1 MSATMH
7 PSVAGSESLVELQIG
22 TDGPPI
28 FLFHPLQGDVLC
40 YQQLVAAYGAGQ
52 TFYGLQARGLTADV
66 APAASMTALA
76 QEYVTELRSVQP
88 NGPYYLA
95 GWSLGALVALEA
107 AHLLRRQGQQVGM
120 LLSIDF
126 AYSREKYPVPDPL
139 KQVLG
144 FYDDMDFLFLCLF
157 LQERFTVDFYYH
169 YLRLKDD
176 TLRMAALIRE
186 AVRTARF
193 GPAAQPQQV
202 ARLTRLQKANY
213 DIGVVYVP
221 QPDDLPAYFLMAS
234 EQMPLLGQGRTTL
247 RRRSGQHPA
256 TRVLPG
262 CHHMNII
269 APPHV
274 RQVALQLRTI
284 FNQAVRKME
293 CAPASR
299 TVLPAGGHQ
308 GELDGH

>member
-1 MSATMH
+1 MNAAITPAMH
-7 PSVAGSESLVELQIG
+7 AAVVGAESLVELQTG

-52 TFYGLQARGLTADV
+52 AFYGLQARGLTADV

-76 QEYVTELRSVQP
+76 QEYVAEMLSVQP
-88 NGPYYLA
+88 DGPYYLA

-107 AHLLRRQGQQVGM
+107 AHLLRRQGRQVGM

-157 LQERFTVDFYYH
+157 LQESFTVDFYYH
-169 YLRLKDD
+169 YLRLKDNAQ
-176 TLRMAALIRE
+176 RMAALIQE
-186 AVRTARF
+186 ALRTARF

-213 DIGVVYVP
+213 DIGVVYEP
-221 QPDDLPAYFLMAS
+221 EPGDLPAYFLMAS
-234 EQMPLLGQGRTTL
+234 EQMPLLGQGGAAL

-256 TRVLPG
+256 TRVIRG

-269 APPHV
+269 APPYV

-284 FNQAVRKME
+284 FNQAVRKTE
-293 CAPASR
+293 RAPAP
-299 TVLPAGGHQ
+299 PAGRLQ
-308 GELDGH
+308 GEFDGH